1 MADSKKYY
9 WIKLKTDFFD
19 QDKIDFLM
27 GQENGAEYVVIYQML
42 MLKTAQQNGYL
53 ATKMAEVMIPY
64 DVKKIVRD
72 TKYFD
77 YDTVAI
83 ALELFKKLGLVYE
96 EDNHIFRLAN
106 ADELVGSEA
115 GNANAQRQKRFREKK
130 KQSLLSVTNSNGNS
144 NATNVTNSNVDID
157 IDKEIDID
165 IDKEIE
171 IDIDKEIDTKKKKK
185 SAKAD
190 LNGMIDSFTENEE
203 LKEALKAFLDMRK
216 SIKKPI
222 QTEYAFKLALNKL
235 KQLSDIDSVRIE
247 IVNQSVEHNWRTF
260 YSVQN
265 SYRTNT
271 EVEMPDYM
279 KKQEKGDIVSTP
291 VNEDTLAKA
300 LELQRQFKEK

>member
-1 MADSKKYY
+1 MSDDKKYY
-9 WIKLKTDFFD
+9 WIKLKTDFFE
-19 QDKIDFLM
+19 QDTIDFLM

-42 MLKTAQQNGYL
+42 MLKTAQQGGYL
-53 ATKMAEVMIPY
+53 GTKMAEVMVPY
-64 DVKKIVRD
+64 DIKKIVRD

-77 YDTVAI
+77 CDTVTI

-96 EDNHIFRLAN
+96 ESNHILKLAC
-106 ADELVGSEA
+106 AEQFVGSESKWA
-115 GNANAQRQKRFREKK
+115 EKK
-130 KQSLLSVTNSNGNS
+130 RIYRDSQRTIQGQIGD
-144 NATNVTNSNVDID
+144 NVRQ
-157 IDKEIDID
+157 EID

-171 IDIDKEIDTKKKKK
+171 IEKEKDIEIDIDTDTKKKKK
-185 SAKAD
+185 SSKAD

-235 KQLSDIDSVRIE
+235 KQLSDRDSERIE
-247 IVNQSVEHNWRTF
+247 IVNQSVEHNWQTF
-260 YSVQN
+260 YALQN
-265 SYRTNT
+265 NYRTN

-279 KKQEKGDIVSTP
+279 KKQEKGEIVSTP
-291 VNEDTLAKA
+291 VSDEVLAKA

>member
-19 QDKIDFLM
+19 QDTIDFLM

-42 MLKTAQQNGYL
+42 LLKTAQQGGYL
-53 ATKMAEVMIPY
+53 GTKMAEVMVPY
-64 DVKKIVRD
+64 DIKKIVRD

-77 YDTVAI
+77 YDTVTI

-96 EDNHIFRLAN
+96 ESNHILKLAG
-106 ADELVGSEA
+106 AEQFVGSESKWA
-115 GNANAQRQKRFREKK
+115 EKK
-130 KQSLLSVTNSNGNS
+130 RIYRDNQRTIQGQIED
-144 NATNVTNSNVDID
+144 NVRQ
-157 IDKEIDID
+157 EID

-171 IDIDKEIDTKKKKK
+171 LEKDIEIDIDTDKKKKKK

-203 LKEALKAFLDMRK
+203 LKDALKAFLDMRK

-235 KQLSDIDSVRIE
+235 KHLSDIDSIRIE
-247 IVNQSVEHNWRTF
+247 IVNQSVEHNWQTF
-260 YSVQN
+260 YALQN
-265 SYRTNT
+265 SYRTN

-291 VNEDTLAKA
+291 VNEETLAKA

>member
-1 MADSKKYY
+1 MPESKKYY

-19 QDKIDFLM
+19 QDTIDFLM

-42 MLKTAQQNGYL
+42 MLKTAQQGGYL
-53 ATKMAEVMIPY
+53 GTKMAEVMIPY
-64 DVKKIVRD
+64 DIKKIVRD

-96 EDNHIFRLAN
+96 ENNHILRLAD
-106 ADELVGSEA
+106 ADQLVGSESKWA
-115 GNANAQRQKRFREKK
+115 EKK
-130 KQSLLSVTNSNGNS
+130 RIYRDSQRTIQGQIED
-144 NATNVTNSNVDID
+144 NVRQEID
-157 IDKEIDID
+157 IDKE
-165 IDKEIE
+165 KEIE
-171 IDIDKEIDTKKKKK
+171 KDIEIDTKKKKK

-203 LKEALKAFLDMRK
+203 LKDALKAFLDMRK

-235 KQLSDIDSVRIE
+235 KQLSDIDSIRIE

-260 YSVQN
+260 YTLQN
-265 SYRTNT
+265 SYRTN
-271 EVEMPDYM
+271 VEIEIPDYM

-291 VNEDTLAKA
+291 VDENALARA